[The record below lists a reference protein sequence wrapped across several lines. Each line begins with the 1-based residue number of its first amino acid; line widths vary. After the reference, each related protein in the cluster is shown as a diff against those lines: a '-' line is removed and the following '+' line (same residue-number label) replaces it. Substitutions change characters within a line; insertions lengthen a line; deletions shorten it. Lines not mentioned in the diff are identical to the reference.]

1 MPYIGSS
8 PNFGAVESQ
17 TITTANGSTAAFTL
31 NQFVPDSD
39 SIIVTVGNVVQ
50 EPTTAYSAVGTTIT
64 FTENVPNGDTIVIRY
79 LGRSVDVP
87 TTYTNINRF
96 KFVATGGQ
104 DTFQNNDANG
114 LELSYTAGNID
125 VFMNGVRLDES
136 DFTASNGTSV
146 VLGTNASASDEIVI
160 IAYKSVVIS
169 NGLDKSSGGTVSGT
183 TVFSGQTT
191 FSGQAYFSGGIF
203 GDVSFDAGTL
213 KIDSG
218 NNRVGVNTNSP
229 ATLLH
234 VNGSGTDYI
243 ATFQN
248 TTSATGYGVLIKEPL
263 NASAG
268 YPLLA
273 ITDGQANTVRFR
285 VDSSTGHVGVN
296 RAPTSND
303 TVHIND
309 TTPRIKLE
317 ETSSGGSK
325 MLVLGVETDGTP
337 FIDAPQSGGNIE
349 FKCVGIPAMQITRTG
364 DTNNPAEFRIKCGSG
379 SLHQCITGTN
389 WGYSTGYEAF
399 MLGRDDT
406 ASEGTFSFGYNPRVN
421 PNGGFTGD
429 GREVIF
435 RRGMRFYTPNA
446 ANTGFFNQFTLLDG
460 VASGDFNDTSD
471 EKLKQNIKDVSEG
484 ISIIKKLR
492 PVIFDWKDTD
502 KGNGLGGFI
511 AQEVQKILP
520 NDVMG
525 EEYVA
530 PDKEKDIEGTDG
542 FSINTTSIVAHLT
555 KALQEAIAKI
565 ETLETKV
572 KALEEA

>member
-146 VLGTNASASDEIVI
+146 VLVTNASASDEIII

-484 ISIIKKLR
+484 ISIIKTIK
-492 PVIFDWKDTD
+492 
-502 KGNGLGGFI
+502 
-511 AQEVQKILP
+511 
-520 NDVMG
+520 
-525 EEYVA
+525 
-530 PDKEKDIEGTDG
+530 
-542 FSINTTSIVAHLT
+542 TSYF
-555 KALQEAIAKI
+555 
-565 ETLETKV
+565 
-572 KALEEA
+572 